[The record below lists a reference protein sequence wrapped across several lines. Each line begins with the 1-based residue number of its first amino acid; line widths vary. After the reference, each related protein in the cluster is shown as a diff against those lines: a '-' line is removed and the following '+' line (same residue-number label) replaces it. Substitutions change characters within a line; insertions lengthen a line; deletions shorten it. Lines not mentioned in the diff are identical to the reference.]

1 MEMDL
6 EQIDDDD
13 DGGGGGIWADG
24 KLVLHYRVG
33 LDRELAKNSVYF
45 HSLKEITVTDRS
57 L

>member
-13 DGGGGGIWADG
+13 GGGGGGIWADG

-45 HSLKEITVTDRS
+45 HSLKKITVTDRS